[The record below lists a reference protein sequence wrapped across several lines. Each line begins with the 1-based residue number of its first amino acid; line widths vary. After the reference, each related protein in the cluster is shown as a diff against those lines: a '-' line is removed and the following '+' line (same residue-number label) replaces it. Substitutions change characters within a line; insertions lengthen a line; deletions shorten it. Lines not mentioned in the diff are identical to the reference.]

1 MEESQDK
8 RIYSDTKNGITVIID
23 ECLLESIP
31 SNFFEEYPA
40 WFRYALHHGR
50 YDLGQY
56 ENSLDQYAYS
66 NWEEYKKALIDTYA
80 PLFIF
85 PVYML
90 DHSGLAFSITPF
102 SNKWDSGQIGWAYLT
117 EDDVLDIAKIT
128 DEPVTK
134 ESAEKLLLKELNAYE
149 SYCNGT
155 AYYVCIIDKNG
166 RSSTYTDFFGD
177 DFNTN
182 GIVDMIPEEFGRKE
196 FLEDIN
202 KLTKL

>member
-8 RIYSDTKNGITVIID
+8 RIYCETKNGITVKIN
-23 ECLLESIP
+23 ECSFESMP
-31 SNFFEEYPA
+31 SNFFEEYPT

-66 NWEEYKKALIDTYA
+66 NWEEYKKALIDIYA
-80 PLFIF
+80 PVFIF

-90 DHSGLAFSITPF
+90 DHSGLAFSITPLN
-102 SNKWDSGQIGWAYLT
+102 NKWDSGQLGWAYLT
-117 EDDVLDIAKIT
+117 EDDVLDIAEIT

-134 ESAEKLLLKELNAYE
+134 DSAKELLIKELSAYE
-149 SYCNGT
+149 
-155 AYYVCIIDKNG
+155 AYYNGIAYSLEVGDKNG
-166 RSSTYTDFFGD
+166 EICPFMLFFGD
-177 DFNTN
+177 DFETN